1 MSKIRYSKDCK
12 QVATAFLDASNC
24 GCQECG
30 AIAYPHFPVAITS
43 A

>member
-24 GCQECG
+24 GTYECDRIFALSG
-30 AIAYPHFPVAITS
+30 GIAS